1 MKRAAP
7 APGRRQVGKAIL
19 LVENLGVTHERDG
32 TLAVVH
38 VSGRIDSA
46 TSARFEAQLQDVLA
60 DPPAALILDLGDLA
74 YMSSAGLRVLLVIA
88 KRARAE
94 ARPLILC
101 NLAPPIR
108 EVFDISGFSTIFD
121 IAATRSE
128 AEARAR
134 G

>member
-1 MKRAAP
+1 MKQAGSRAAP
-7 APGRRQVGKAIL
+7 QVGKAIL

-32 TLAVVH
+32 ALAVVR

-46 TSARFEAQLQDVLA
+46 TSAQFEAQLETVFA
-60 DPPAALILDLGDLA
+60 DPPDALIIDLADLA
-74 YMSSAGLRVLLVIA
+74 YLSSAGLRVLLVVA

-101 NLAPPIR
+101 SLAPGIR

-121 IAATRSE
+121 IASDRTE
-128 AEARAR
+128 AEARVR